1 MLVLQENR
9 KLFKLFFGNNY
20 FYNVIYSSPMLCVFC
35 LSAAYFVENI
45 SDINKSTQATYVIA
59 AMSLYFS
66 QYWVFAVQ
74 KGEYE
79 DLMQGLQAIVEK
91 SIYIG
96 KVRKC

>member
-9 KLFKLFFGNNY
+9 NLFKLFFGNTIL
-20 FYNVIYSSPMLCVFC
+20 YNVIYSAPMLCVFF
-35 LSAAYFVENI
+35 LSGAYFVENI

-74 KGEYE
+74 KREYE
-79 DLMQGLQAIVEK
+79 ELMQGLQGIVGT
-91 SIYIG
+91 SI
-96 KVRKC
+96 